1 MDSKEEHQLEN
12 IKRVPSHDAVSVGD
26 YSLDPED
33 ARYKEI
39 ERKLV
44 RKFDLRLI
52 PCFWTMYFFTSI
64 DRSNVGTAII
74 MNKAKGHDLQTVAH
88 LTGTQVSLGVAL
100 FYVGLVL
107 FELPSNLII
116 TKVRAA
122 GWLARIMISWG
133 IVTTLMVVI
142 RNEAS
147 YYVLRFFLGVMEAG
161 LWPGM
166 AMIVSKFYKKSET
179 GIRMGLYFFS
189 AAVALIVSGFF
200 SAAFQLIDGRGNL
213 YGWQWLFLVFG
224 LLTVIIGVFFNFWLP
239 STPFEKKQWLT
250 EEEKEVARHRIQ
262 VDRPDIEERPRITV
276 RAVVNELLDY
286 KVYLFTI
293 IYMCTVL
300 ISTSIQY
307 YSQTMIIQMG
317 YTSINVSLMNIP
329 VGVMIAVGC
338 LFFTKVSDHYKT
350 RSLPYIVSIL
360 LTAVGFAIL
369 SFTHSNAARYVGL
382 LITAFGMGPGVPLS
396 MSWATNSK
404 DKELPL
410 AISLAL
416 ISALAQLGT
425 IFSTF
430 FLYAGWPSDAPKYIG
445 SNSVNIGLAGLGA
458 FVALILRLDLQ
469 RLNKQIDRHGAT
481 KGGRTS
487 KYLL

>member
-1 MDSKEEHQLEN
+1 ML
-12 IKRVPSHDAVSVGD
+12 
-26 YSLDPED
+26 LD
-33 ARYKEI
+33 
-39 ERKLV
+39 
-44 RKFDLRLI
+44 
-52 PCFWTMYFFTSI
+52 
-64 DRSNVGTAII
+64 N
-74 MNKAKGHDLQTVAH
+74 AKGHDMQTVAH

-116 TKVRAA
+116 TKVRAS

-147 YYVLRFFLGVMEAG
+147 YYVLRFFLGAMEAG

-166 AMIVSKFYKKSET
+166 AMVVSKFYKKSET

-239 STPFEKKQWLT
+239 STPFEKKGWLT
-250 EEEKEVARHRIQ
+250 EEEKEIARHRIAL
-262 VDRPDIEERPRITV
+262 DRPDLEDRPKITI
-276 RAVVNELLDY
+276 RAVIKELMDY

-329 VGVMIAVGC
+329 VGVMIATG
-338 LFFTKVSDHYKT
+338 LSDHFKT
-350 RSLPYIVSIL
+350 RSLPFMASMLI
-360 LTAVGFAIL
+360 AAAGFAIVA
-369 SFTHSNAARYVGL
+369 FTHSNAARYA
-382 LITAFGMGPGVPLS
+382 AFGMGPGVPLS

-430 FLYAGWPSDAPKYIG
+430 FLYAGWPSDAPKFTG
-445 SNSVNIGLAGLGA
+445 SNSVNI
-458 FVALILRLDLQ
+458 ALILRLDLQ
-469 RLNKQIDRHGAT
+469 RLNKQIDRNGST
-481 KGGRTS
+481 KDGRTA
-487 KYLL
+487 KYLLAHLYSKRWHN